1 MAEFTFFRNPASAS
15 LPAPPLSV
23 GFAGPSSL
31 VPPPPS
37 SPQRASGEAPV
48 ETLDAASSSAPVPP
62 PPSLPPRPYKKPE
75 ERHTHASIQ
84 NRRGRRA
91 PKKAGD
97 GCSRAMPDSAFA
109 QAYQRPCF
117 HNYGRSNTN
126 PSVGGVVADDYMLTH
141 NVNPQTLPNQPGR
154 NQVHRS
160 VVSNLKYSKPARK
173 VFRATPPMSTRQ
185 GSPVR
190 STTRILAPALVVDGA
205 DAPMSHPPSAEAGFA
220 VGPGTPGG
228 EALPASA
235 PETDP
240 MVMPSE
246 SAFAYRPFSDEPL
259 PSAVSQQ
266 LDNNPKSYKKL
277 APEFTRMIVPAGHRN
292 IKGISVAQ
300 CLDIFD

>member
-1 MAEFTFFRNPASAS
+1 
-15 LPAPPLSV
+15 
-23 GFAGPSSL
+23 
-31 VPPPPS
+31 
-37 SPQRASGEAPV
+37 
-48 ETLDAASSSAPVPP
+48 
-62 PPSLPPRPYKKPE
+62 
-75 ERHTHASIQ
+75 
-84 NRRGRRA
+84 
-91 PKKAGD
+91 
-97 GCSRAMPDSAFA
+97 
-109 QAYQRPCF
+109 
-117 HNYGRSNTN
+117 
-126 PSVGGVVADDYMLTH
+126 MLTH

-266 LDNNPKSYKKL
+266 LDNNPKSYKVRARAL
-277 APEFTRMIVPAGHRN
+277 FSVDALQANRGTTYLSDVHITLLIPRN
-292 IKGISVAQ
+292 SHQSLRG
-300 CLDIFD
+300 